1 MEWEEQGVDGR
12 RLGSL
17 RGWLVVVGWEMLG
30 LEALQSLGGRLRV
43 CSRTMEV
50 VGEEEEVVGRDG
62 V

>member
-1 MEWEEQGVDGR
+1 MEWEEQGVDGQ
-12 RLGSL
+12 RLGWL
-17 RGWLVVVGWEMLG
+17 RGRLVVGWEMLG

>member
-17 RGWLVVVGWEMLG
+17 RGRLVVGWEMLG

>member
-17 RGWLVVVGWEMLG
+17 RGRLVVGWEMLG

-50 VGEEEEVVGRDG
+50 VGEEEEVVGREG